1 MKFRTTWVLL
11 FLLALMLHTEA
22 FADRNFRCK
31 GKIVSVGDHKSDVLR
46 KCGEPDQVD
55 KWKEDQGEVISHT
68 LDYGKERHRVTKLVK
83 GPIRMERW
91 TYNFGAQTFIRHL
104 TFQKSELIK
113 IETGDKG
120 SN

>member
-1 MKFRTTWVLL
+1 MRFRITLGLL
-11 FLLALMLHTEA
+11 FLLTLMLHTEV

-31 GKIVSVGDHKSDVLR
+31 GKIISVGEHKSDVLR

-55 KWKEDQGEVISHT
+55 KWEENQGEVISHT
-68 LDYGKERHRVTKLVK
+68 LDYEKERHRVTKLVK
-83 GPIRMERW
+83 GPVQMERW
-91 TYNFGAQTFIRHL
+91 TYNFGAQTFIRFL

-120 SN
+120 TN